1 MIKTAFLILLV
12 GTCIFAIVRGRTDER
27 IAASGMLLA
36 AFITP
41 LAVTSGF
48 ASPETGV
55 LGIDMGLLAFL
66 VIIAL
71 KSDRFWP
78 LWAAGFH
85 VVGTTIHLAT
95 FVEVDIW
102 PPAYANAQ
110 GFWAWPVLAALFI
123 GTIVEARY
131 RNN

>member
-1 MIKTAFLILLV
+1 MIITLFAILLIGTCAFAFLQ
-12 GTCIFAIVRGRTDER
+12 GRTDER
-27 IAASGMLLA
+27 VAAGAMLVAAALSPIALSAGY
-36 AFITP
+36 
-41 LAVTSGF
+41 

-55 LGIDMGLLAFL
+55 MGIDMALLVLL

-85 VVGTTIHLAT
+85 IVGTTIHLAT

-110 GFWAWPVLAALFI
+110 AFWAWPVLVALLV
-123 GTIVEARY
+123 GTLLEARY
-131 RNN
+131 RPR

>member
-1 MIKTAFLILLV
+1 MITALFALLLFGTCAFAFLQ
-12 GTCIFAIVRGRTDER
+12 GRTDER
-27 IAASGMLLA
+27 VAAGAMLVAAALSPIALSAGY
-36 AFITP
+36 
-41 LAVTSGF
+41 

-55 LGIDMGLLAFL
+55 LGIDMALLLLL

-110 GFWAWPVLAALFI
+110 AFWAWPVLGALLV
-123 GTIVEARY
+123 GTQLEARY
-131 RNN
+131 RPR

>member
-1 MIKTAFLILLV
+1 MITALFALLLFGTCAFAFLH
-12 GTCIFAIVRGRTDER
+12 GRTDER
-27 IAASGMLLA
+27 VAAGAMMGA
-36 AFITP
+36 AVLSPI
-41 LAVTSGF
+41 LVNGGW

-55 LGIDMGLLAFL
+55 LGIDMALLALL
-66 VIIAL
+66 VVIAL

-95 FVEVDIW
+95 FVDADIW

-110 GFWAWPVLAALFI
+110 AFWAWPVLVALLV
-123 GTIVEARY
+123 GTLLEARY
-131 RNN
+131 RPN

>member
-1 MIKTAFLILLV
+1 MLQTAFLILLI
-12 GTCIFAIVRGRTDER
+12 GTCLFAFLRGRTDER
-27 IAASGMLLA
+27 LA
-36 AFITP
+36 AGGMMLAALITP
-41 LAVTSGF
+41 LAVSSGF

-55 LGIDMGLLAFL
+55 LGIDVALLTFL
-66 VIIAL
+66 FIIAL

-110 GFWAWPVLAALFI
+110 GFWAWPVLAALFV
-123 GTIVEARY
+123 GTLLEARY